1 MTKKHQLAAFVSLF
15 LLCSIQ
21 CNAQKI
27 NVLFLGNS
35 YTQVNNLP
43 STLVNLTQDATHSMM
58 VESNTPGGYTF
69 DQHSQN
75 AISLEKIRKGI
86 WDYVVLQEQSQMPS
100 IDYYRY
106 SNMYPAAER
115 LRDSIIKYNPCAEI
129 ILYMTW
135 GRRDGGQQC
144 ENYGDG
150 LYCSADFRDFDHM
163 QDTMTSSYYEL
174 TQRLKCNCAP
184 AGEAWRTA
192 IHQTDFNLFS
202 ADGSHPSTYGTY
214 LTACVF
220 YASIWNESAIGL
232 NTAFEISEE
241 DAQTLQEIADETVF
255 NSGTEWNLVP
265 KVTADFDVY
274 FVDEQTI
281 KLRNNSLS
289 DYPET
294 SYLWDF
300 GDGTTSEEAETL
312 HEYAEPGT
320 YLISLTVTGCHQTDT
335 KTEEIVIEDTSTIDE
350 SNYNTAIYPN
360 PTHNEIHFVTPT
372 FGDLI
377 IRNTIGQ
384 TVLQKQMYGETYLDL
399 SDLENGIYFIS
410 IKANKTQN
418 IKLIK
423 H

>member
-1 MTKKHQLAAFVSLF
+1 MKKLHKTLILISLIF
-15 LLCSIQ
+15 ICIIQ
-21 CNAQKI
+21 CNAQEI

-43 STLVNLTQDATHSMM
+43 SVLVNLSQDASHLMM

-75 AISLEKIRKGI
+75 ATSLEKIRKGI

-115 LRDSIIKYNPCAEI
+115 LRDTIRKYNPCAEI

-192 IHQTDFNLFS
+192 IHQTEINLFS
-202 ADGSHPSTYGTY
+202 TDGSHPSTYGTY
-214 LTACVF
+214 LTACVLF
-220 YASIWNESAIGL
+220 GSIWEESPVGL
-232 NTAFEISEE
+232 NTAFAISEE
-241 DAQTLQEIADETVF
+241 DAQTLQEIADQTVLHSETQ
-255 NSGTEWNLVP
+255 WNLTP
-265 KVTADFDVY
+265 KVMANFRIH
-274 FVDEQTI
+274 FIDEQTI

-294 SYLWDF
+294 TYFWDF
-300 GDGTTSEEAETL
+300 GDGTTSEETEPI
-312 HEYAEPGT
+312 HEYAESGT
-320 YLISLTVTGCHQTDT
+320 YTISLTVTGCHQTDT
-335 KTEEIVIEDTSTIDE
+335 KEAEIVIETPSTIIE
-350 SNYNTAIYPN
+350 NNCKTIFYPN
-360 PTHNEIHFVTPT
+360 PTHNGIHFTEPIFDEIIISNT
-372 FGDLI
+372 FGQILFQ
-377 IRNTIGQ
+377 R
-384 TVLQKQMYGETYLDL
+384 QMNGETYLDL
-399 SDLENGIYFIS
+399 SELENGIYLVS
-410 IKANKTQN
+410 TKGNKTQN
-418 IKLIK
+418 TKLIK

>member
-75 AISLEKIRKGI
+75 ATSLEKIRKGI
-86 WDYVVLQEQSQMPS
+86 WDYVILQEQSQMPS

-115 LRDSIIKYNPCAEI
+115 LHDSIMKYNPCAEI

-241 DAQTLQEIADETVF
+241 NALTLQEIANETVF
-255 NSGTEWNLVP
+255 SSGTEWNLVS

-274 FVDEQTI
+274 FVDEQTV

-300 GDGTTSEEAETL
+300 GDETTSEETEPI
-312 HEYAEPGT
+312 HEYAESGT
-320 YLISLTVTGCHQTDT
+320 YNITLTVTGCHQTDT
-335 KTEEIVIEDTSTIDE
+335 KTEEIIIEDTSTIGE
-350 SNYNTAIYPN
+350 SNYSTTIYPN
-360 PTHNEIHFVTPT
+360 PAHDGIHFVTPA
-372 FGDLI
+372 FGELN
-377 IRNTIGQ
+377 IRNILGQ
-384 TVLQKQMYGETYLDL
+384 TVLQKQMNGETYLDL
-399 SDLENGIYFIS
+399 SDLGNGIYFVS
-410 IKANKTQN
+410 IETDEKQ
-418 IKLIK
+418 IVKLIK
-423 H
+423 Y

>member
-1 MTKKHQLAAFVSLF
+1 MTKFHQTTTLIALIFI
-15 LLCSIQ
+15 CTIP
-21 CNAQKI
+21 CKAQRI

-43 STLVNLTQDATHSMM
+43 STIANLSQDASHSII
-58 VESNTPGGYTF
+58 VESNTPGGYTL

-75 AISLEKIRKGI
+75 ETSLQKIRKGG

-100 IDYYRY
+100 IDYYRF

-115 LRDSIIKYNPCAEI
+115 LRDSISKYNPCAEI

-163 QDTMTSSYYEL
+163 QDTMTSSYYKL

-192 IHQTDFNLFS
+192 IHQTGMNLFS
-202 ADGSHPSTYGTY
+202 SDGSHPSTYGTY

-220 YASIWNESAIGL
+220 FGSIWNVSPIGL

-241 DAQTLQEIADETVF
+241 DARTLQEIADETVF
-255 NSGTEWNLVP
+255 HSETQWNMVP
-265 KVTADFDVY
+265 QVTANFRVY
-274 FVDEQTI
+274 FIDEQTV
-281 KLRNNSLS
+281 KFRNNSLS
-289 DYPET
+289 VYPET
-294 SYLWDF
+294 TYHWDF
-300 GDGTTSEEAETL
+300 GDGTTSEETEPI
-312 HEYAEPGT
+312 HEYVESGT
-320 YLISLTVTGCHQTDT
+320 YTITLTVTGCHQTDT
-335 KTEEIVIEDTSTIDE
+335 EDHEIVIETPSKVEENNFKT
-350 SNYNTAIYPN
+350 TVYPN
-360 PTHNEIHFVTPT
+360 PTRDGIHFYAPV
-372 FGDLI
+372 FGTLFI
-377 IRNTIGQ
+377 KNSLGQ
-384 TVLQKQMYGETYLDL
+384 TVFQKRMNGEKYLDL
-399 SDLENGIYFIS
+399 SELETGVYFIS
-410 IKANKTQN
+410 FKTNENQN

>member
-1 MTKKHQLAAFVSLF
+1 MSKFNQITVFISLVF
-15 LLCSIQ
+15 LCAIQ

-35 YTQVNNLP
+35 YTQVNDLP
-43 STLVNLTQDATHSMM
+43 NTLVNLSQDATHSIA
-58 VESNTPGGYTF
+58 VESNTPGGCTL
-69 DQHSQN
+69 DIHSQN
-75 AISLEKIRKGI
+75 ATSLQKIRKGD
-86 WDYVVLQEQSQMPS
+86 WDYVILQEQSQMPS

-115 LRDSIIKYNPCAEI
+115 LRDTIRKYNPCAET

-192 IHQTDFNLFS
+192 IHQTEMNLFS
-202 ADGSHPSTYGTY
+202 TDGSHPSTYGTY
-214 LTACVF
+214 LTACVLF
-220 YASIWNESAIGL
+220 GSIWGESPVGL
-232 NTAFEISEE
+232 NTAFTISEE
-241 DAQTLQEIADETVF
+241 DAQTLQEIADQTVF
-255 NSGTEWNLVP
+255 LSETQWNLTPRVMANFR
-265 KVTADFDVY
+265 TY
-274 FVDEQTI
+274 FIDEQTI
-281 KLRNNSLS
+281 KLRNSSLS

-294 SYLWDF
+294 TYFWDF
-300 GDGTTSEEAETL
+300 GDGTTSEETEPI
-312 HEYAEPGT
+312 HEYAESGT
-320 YLISLTVTGCHQTDT
+320 YTISLTVTGCHQTDT
-335 KTEEIVIEDTSTIDE
+335 KEAEIIIEIPSTITE
-350 SNYNTAIYPN
+350 NNCKTIFYPN
-360 PTHNEIHFVTPT
+360 PTHDGIHFIEPT
-372 FGDLI
+372 FGEVI
-377 IRNTIGQ
+377 IANTFGQ
-384 TVLQKQMYGETYLDL
+384 ILFQRQMNGETYLDL
-399 SDLENGIYFIS
+399 SELEKGIYFVS
-410 IKANKTQN
+410 IKANNTQN

>member
-1 MTKKHQLAAFVSLF
+1 MTRSYHTATF
-15 LLCSIQ
+15 LILSFLCAIQ

-75 AISLEKIRKGI
+75 TTSLEKIRKGI

-115 LRDSIIKYNPCAEI
+115 LRDSIMKYNPCAEI

-174 TQRLKCNCAP
+174 TQRLKCKCGP

-192 IHQTDFNLFS
+192 IHQTGMNLFS
-202 ADGSHPSTYGTY
+202 SDGSHPSTYGTY

-232 NTAFEISEE
+232 NTAFEINEE
-241 DAQTLQEIADETVF
+241 NARTLQEIADETVF
-255 NSGTEWNLVP
+255 SSGTEWNLVP
-265 KVTADFDVY
+265 KVTADFDIY

-281 KLRNNSLS
+281 KLRNSSLS

-300 GDGTTSEEAETL
+300 GDGITSEEAEPI
-312 HEYAEPGT
+312 HEYAESGIYNIT
-320 YLISLTVTGCHQTDT
+320 LTITSCHQTDT
-335 KTEEIVIEDTSTIDE
+335 KTEEIIIEDTSTIGE
-350 SNYNTAIYPN
+350 SNYTTIYPN
-360 PTHNEIHFVTPT
+360 PAHDGIHFVTPA
-372 FGDLI
+372 FCELI
-377 IRNTIGQ
+377 IRNTLGQ
-384 TVLQKQMYGETYLDL
+384 TVLQKQLNGETYLDL
-399 SDLENGIYFIS
+399 SDLENGIYFVS
-410 IKANKTQN
+410 IETDEKQ
-418 IKLIK
+418 IVKLIK
-423 H
+423 Y